1 MSRLLVFSLLLLLLT
16 PFAALAQEEGT
27 LVLRLSRDFGAGFGT
42 DIEGRFSMRVDEPP
56 VEVVRVEFLLDDVVI
71 GEVDAPPFRW
81 QFSTSEYAPGTHR
94 MQAVGYT
101 AVNEAIPS
109 NTITRNFLSG
119 SESRSRMLWVVLP
132 LLLLVVGGRI
142 LANRIA
148 NRGRK
153 VEKGQANVHG
163 PFGGTICRKC
173 GRPFARHWWGFNIV
187 VGKYD
192 RCPHC
197 GKWSIVQAL
206 PPEVLD
212 SVVEAL
218 DTPESI
224 PASTPEDE
232 AAKRRKQLNDSR
244 FHE

>member
-1 MSRLLVFSLLLLLLT
+1 M
-16 PFAALAQEEGT
+16 

-42 DIEGRFSMRVDEPP
+42 DIEGTFSLRVDDPSA
-56 VEVVRVEFLLDDVVI
+56 EVVRVEFLLDDRVVAEV
-71 GEVDAPPFRW
+71 GEPPFRW
-81 QFSTSEYAPGTHR
+81 QFSTNDFASGTHR

-101 AVNEAIPS
+101 AVNDPIPS

-119 SESRSRMLWVVLP
+119 SESRNRTLWIVIP
-132 LLLLVVGGRI
+132 LILLVVGGRF
-142 LANRIA
+142 LANKIA

-153 VEKGQANVHG
+153 IEKGQVNVHG
-163 PFGGTICRKC
+163 AFGGTICPKC
-173 GRPFARHWWGFNIV
+173 GKPFARHWWGFNIV

-197 GKWSIVQAL
+197 GKWSIVRAL

-218 DTPESI
+218 DTAESEPSSS
-224 PASTPEDE
+224 PANDE
-232 AAKRRKQLNDSR
+232 EQRRNQLDDSR
-244 FHE
+244 FTDD